1 MSGELAKLSQATK
14 MLAEAKTLNEV
25 KHIIDIAE
33 AARVYA
39 KAAKMGLEAYNH
51 AAEVKARAERKA
63 GEFLAKLERGTP
75 GVKAELLDTASN
87 NSPSEYKTVLDE
99 MDIGYKA
106 AERWQQVNKMSEE
119 VFESHKNL
127 LTFPL

>member
-1 MSGELAKLSQATK
+1 MANELVKLDQATR
-14 MLAEAKTLNEV
+14 MLAEAKTLDEV

-39 KAAKMGLEAYNH
+39 RAAKMGLEIYNH

-63 GEFLAKLERGTP
+63 GEFLGKLERGIP
-75 GVKAELLDTASN
+75 GVKLELLDGVSTN
-87 NSPSEYKTVLDE
+87 KPSEYKEVLDE

-106 AERWQQVNKMSEE
+106 AG
-119 VFESHKNL
+119 VFIS
-127 LTFPL
+127 